1 MARARRKRGNQHAE
15 PKQISP
21 EQFVVAVPD
30 DPYAEYEGRE
40 WDFAWLPEDETEVVD
55 EGALHALVKS
65 WRHGRATRSIGDVL
79 SDAYIA
85 LFSVLM
91 IGAMIV
97 NVIIGSQASSAAC
110 DTAACLNG
118 RLLVP
123 WGMFFALG
131 ALTLS
136 FARLFGPVLA
146 SAAAGFWLV
155 EAPIG
160 RGRILRGRLWAII
173 VGAAVVSA
181 AVSAAVAAVAGEPF
195 GVVGAWAAASGL
207 VASGLVAWA
216 AWEQSYGRVRPLR
229 AVQALFTTLAAV
241 VLTTMVAVAAGW
253 LHVEPPAWLGQVP
266 WFFAAVGGAASVA
279 FGAWAHRRLEH
290 FARGRLTSG
299 GSLVSGLQ
307 GAMFGLDLGLARDI
321 LVDREAIERGHV
333 RPTAGRWTGAGALV
347 WRDLQRLA
355 RFPRPLLGLA
365 GAILVP
371 YASDAIGLSLLTPLL
386 SAVALMFALVPT
398 LGALRVLSRSTGL
411 ARMMPFST
419 AELRTASFVV
429 PALLALVWGS
439 ATLPAFLGVTGG
451 VPRDPAVAPVVAVA
465 CALGGLLA
473 AVRWQT
479 AKPVNFAVPMMAT
492 TAGAV
497 PPTLVFNLVRGF
509 DVAALVTAPILLNV
523 SPLWSLG
530 IAGVLLMILR
540 VGFNM
545 EEMQEQA
552 KEQQKLLDAERARSG
567 R

>member
-1 MARARRKRGNQHAE
+1 MARARRKRSASSE
-15 PKQISP
+15 PKSIPP
-21 EQFVVAVPD
+21 EQFVVEVPA
-30 DPYAEYEGRE
+30 DPYAEYAGKE
-40 WDFAWLPEDETEVVD
+40 WDFAWLPDEEPEDVD
-55 EGALHALVKS
+55 EEALHALVKS
-65 WRHGRATRSIGDVL
+65 WRHGRATRTLGDVL

-85 LFSVLM
+85 LFSVVM

-97 NVIIGSQASSAAC
+97 NVVIGSQASSAEC
-110 DTAACLNG
+110 SSAACLNG

-123 WGMFFALG
+123 WGVFFALG
-131 ALTLS
+131 ALALS

-146 SAAAGFWLV
+146 SAAEGFWLM

-160 RGRILRGRLWAII
+160 RGRILRARLWAVI
-173 VGAAVVSA
+173 VGAGVVA
-181 AVSAAVAAVAGEPF
+181 ALVCAGVAAVAGEPF

-207 VASGLVAWA
+207 VSAGLVAWA
-216 AWEQSYGRVRPLR
+216 AWEQSHGRVRPLR
-229 AVQALFTTLAAV
+229 VAQALFTLLAAV

-253 LHVEPPAWLGQVP
+253 VHIVPPGWLAGLP
-266 WFFAAVGGAASVA
+266 WLFAAVGGVAAVA
-279 FGAWAHRRLEH
+279 FGVLAHRRLEH

-333 RPTAGRWTGAGALV
+333 RPTRGRWTGAGALV
-347 WRDLQRLA
+347 WRDIQRLI
-355 RFPRPLLGLA
+355 RFPRPLLGVA

-371 YASDAIGLSLLTPLL
+371 YASDAIGLALMTPFL

-411 ARMMPFST
+411 ARTLPFST
-419 AELRTASFVV
+419 AELRTASFAV
-429 PALLALVWGS
+429 PGLLALLWAS
-439 ATLPAFLGVTGG
+439 ATLPAFLGATGG
-451 VPRDPAVAPVVAVA
+451 LPRDPQDAVLVAFA
-465 CALGGLLA
+465 CGLAGLLA
-473 AVRWQT
+473 AIRWQT

-492 TAGAV
+492 GAGAL
-497 PPTLVFNLVRGF
+497 PPTLVFNLIRGF

-530 IAGVLLMILR
+530 IAVVLLMILR

-552 KEQQKLLDAERARSG
+552 KEQQKMLEAEKSRTR